1 MAPIQS
7 PWLDIGFGSSGPTQT
22 CNASTCSIA
31 VLTLLASG
39 SPEVVCSGDLFI
51 DLHSVFYGCLMIK
64 NCCFA
69 VPTGLVDEKLP
80 LASNVPLVSTSQLP
94 NGVVR
99 LVVVRTW

>member
-1 MAPIQS
+1 MRAKMPNAGTQPRRAGDSSQSGTSRQTRGAPRR
-7 PWLDIGFGSSGPTQT
+7 WLLQVREPAD
-22 CNASTCSIA
+22 A
-31 VLTLLASG
+31 VDT
-39 SPEVVCSGDLFI
+39 